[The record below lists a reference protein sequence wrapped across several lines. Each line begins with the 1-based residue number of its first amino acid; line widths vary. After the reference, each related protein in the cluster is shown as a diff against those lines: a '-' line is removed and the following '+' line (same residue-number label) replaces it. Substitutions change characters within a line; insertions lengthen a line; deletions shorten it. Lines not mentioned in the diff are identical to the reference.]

1 MGSMNIFVRTTGDAA
16 AGVATVRRTMADLAP
31 NLPYVEVKPFTD
43 VLRPQLQPRLL
54 GASMFSVFGLLAL
67 VLAAIGLYG
76 LMSYLV
82 GQRTRE
88 LGLRMALGAQRRDVL
103 AIVLRRALGLT
114 LGGLAIGL
122 VGALASARLLTHLL
136 YQVGADDPASLVGVI
151 VVLVTTAL
159 VAAWIPAHRASRVD
173 PMVALRAD

>member
-1 MGSMNIFVRTTGDAA
+1 VRTWGDAEA
-16 AGVATVRRTMADLAP
+16 AVTNVRRALASLAP
-31 NLPYVEVKPFTD
+31 GLPYIEVKPYTEL
-43 VLRPQLQPRLL
+43 LRPQLQPRML

-103 AIVLRRALGLT
+103 AMVLRRALALT
-114 LGGLAIGL
+114 LGGLAVGL
-122 VGALASARLLTHLL
+122 VGALASARLITHLL
-136 YQVGADDPASLVGVI
+136 YQVRAADPSSLIGV
-151 VVLVTTAL
+151 VAVLLATAL
-159 VAAWIPAHRASRVD
+159 VAAWIPAFRASRVD
-173 PMVALRAD
+173 PMVALRSE

>member
-1 MGSMNIFVRTTGDAA
+1 SGDAEA
-16 AGVATVRRTMADLAP
+16 AVTNVRRALASLAP
-31 NLPYVEVKPFTD
+31 GLPYIEAKLYTEL
-43 VLRPQLQPRLL
+43 LRPQLQPRLL
-54 GASMFSVFGLLAL
+54 GASVFSVLAL

-103 AIVLRRALGLT
+103 AMVLRRALGLT

-122 VGALASARLLTHLL
+122 AGALASARLITHLL
-136 YQVGADDPASLVGVI
+136 YQVGADDPASLVGV
-151 VVLVTTAL
+151 VAVLIATAL
-159 VAAWIPAHRASRVD
+159 VAAWIPAHRAS
-173 PMVALRAD
+173 